1 MFVEEAKNRLSQ
13 DDPRSSQGDQRLHE
27 DDPGLYQDQQDQ
39 SLSRP
44 MARAFQK
51 LTDLKNAASMAI
63 SLLANID
70 TEECYGNIFSE
81 NFDKNHCSN
90 CRNGICNILKM
101 PNLKE
106 FLQKFYVG
114 LICSTDFFDAATKD
128 NFSLNFEL
136 LLKETKNKVQLRV
149 DAAAEDNLI
158 KKDADPQTV
167 KLLLKETKNYV
178 HSRADLLNVKSLL
191 TETQNNVISKVDQE
205 KQNQAE
211 ITTIK
216 EEL

>member
-70 TEECYGNIFSE
+70 AEECYGNIFSE

-128 NFSLNFEL
+128 NFPLNFEL
-136 LLKETKNKVQLRV
+136 LLKETKNKVQSRA

-167 KLLLKETKNYV
+167 QLLLKETKIKY
-178 HSRADLLNVKSLL
+178 
-191 TETQNNVISKVDQE
+191 TQERIC
-205 KQNQAE
+205 
-211 ITTIK
+211 
-216 EEL
+216 